1 MKMLTLHLFVASLPI
16 SNHPT
21 YFETMESGVV
31 DLTVST
37 CVTTSH
43 MSEREPTHAKKQ
55 STLNQQRLIENH
67 VFGDAQSFSDRS
79 LRIADSP
86 SEQIQQ
92 YIHVFYK
99 TKHCVLYSL
108 PFSSYPWIT
117 TLWFISMDAVP
128 YLYIYNGNYL
138 GSTVLFLKTRLHD
151 DKHLEVS

>member
-1 MKMLTLHLFVASLPI
+1 MLTLHLFVASLPI

-67 VFGDAQSFSDRS
+67 VFGDAQSFSDAALLVADIAGS
-79 LRIADSP
+79 VSFLRWG
-86 SEQIQQ
+86 
-92 YIHVFYK
+92 
-99 TKHCVLYSL
+99 L
-108 PFSSYPWIT
+108 PVCTGIVCSR
-117 TLWFISMDAVP
+117 V
-128 YLYIYNGNYL
+128 
-138 GSTVLFLKTRLHD
+138 
-151 DKHLEVS
+151 